1 MTSLPAL
8 SPPREPLS
16 MIPRRKQA
24 NVAESGYPTSPGL
37 PSSSFGLL
45 DFLGFSWVR
54 RED

>member
-1 MTSLPAL
+1 L

-16 MIPRRKQA
+16 VIPRRKQA
-24 NVAESGYPTSPGL
+24 NVAESGHHPTSPGL